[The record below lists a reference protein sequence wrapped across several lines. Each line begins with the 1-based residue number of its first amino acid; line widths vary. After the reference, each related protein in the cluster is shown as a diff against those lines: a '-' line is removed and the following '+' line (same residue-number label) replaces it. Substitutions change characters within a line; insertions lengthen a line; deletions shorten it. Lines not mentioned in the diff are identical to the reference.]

1 MNAYIRLMRLDK
13 PIGSLLL
20 LWPTYWALFLS
31 ADGWPDLDILFIFTS
46 GVFIMRTAGCVIND
60 FADRKIDKHILRTQ
74 QRPLAT
80 GEISSNSALVLF
92 GLLLLIALG
101 LVLQT
106 NILTIKLSLIA
117 VLLATLYPFTKRWTN
132 LPQLVLGAAFGMS
145 VPMAFSAQTG
155 VVPLTAWLVFI
166 ATLVWTL
173 IYDTFYAMADRDEDL
188 KIGVKSTAILFAK
201 YDQIIITLLQILL
214 IIVLILIGNVFDLG
228 LIYDFSLVII
238 SFFMIYHQFLL
249 KKRQKEEYFKAFLN
263 NNFIGMT
270 AFLGIFL
277 SVIIKS

>member
-60 FADRKIDKHILRTQ
+60 FADRKIDKHIVRTQ

-214 IIVLILIGNVFDLG
+214 IIVFILIGNTFDLG

-238 SFFMIYHQFLL
+238 AFFMIYHQFLL
-249 KKRQKEEYFKAFLN
+249 KKRQKKEYFKAFIN

-270 AFLGIFL
+270 VFLGIFL
-277 SVIIKS
+277 SVVT

>member
-31 ADGWPDLDILFIFTS
+31 ADGWPDLDLLIIFTV
-46 GVFIMRTAGCVIND
+46 GVFVMRTAGCVIND
-60 FADRKIDKHILRTQ
+60 FADRKIDKHVERTQ
-74 QRPLAT
+74 GRPLVNE
-80 GEISSNSALVLF
+80 EISSNSALILF
-92 GLLLLIALG
+92 GLLLLVALG

-117 VLLATLYPFTKRWTN
+117 LLLATLYPFTKRWTN

-155 VVPLTAWLVFI
+155 EIPLGAGLVFM

-173 IYDTFYAMADRDEDL
+173 IYDTFYAMADREEDL

-214 IIVLILIGNVFDLG
+214 IFIFILIGSSFNLG

-249 KKRQKEEYFKAFLN
+249 KKRQKEEYFKAFIN
-263 NNFIGMT
+263 NNFIGVT
-270 AFLGIFL
+270 AFVGIFL
-277 SVIIKS
+277 SVVNLA

>member
-31 ADGWPDLDILFIFTS
+31 ADGWPDLDILFIFTL

-60 FADRKIDKHILRTQ
+60 FADRKIDKHIIRTR

-173 IYDTFYAMADRDEDL
+173 IYDTFYAMADHDEDL

>member
-60 FADRKIDKHILRTQ
+60 FADRKIDKHIVRTQ

-106 NILTIKLSLIA
+106 NILTIKLLSLIH
-117 VLLATLYPFTKRWTN
+117 
-132 LPQLVLGAAFGMS
+132 
-145 VPMAFSAQTG
+145 
-155 VVPLTAWLVFI
+155 I
-166 ATLVWTL
+166 
-173 IYDTFYAMADRDEDL
+173 
-188 KIGVKSTAILFAK
+188 
-201 YDQIIITLLQILL
+201 
-214 IIVLILIGNVFDLG
+214 
-228 LIYDFSLVII
+228 
-238 SFFMIYHQFLL
+238 
-249 KKRQKEEYFKAFLN
+249 
-263 NNFIGMT
+263 
-270 AFLGIFL
+270 
-277 SVIIKS
+277 

>member
-31 ADGWPDLDILFIFTS
+31 ADGWPDLDILFIFTL

-60 FADRKIDKHILRTQ
+60 FADRKIDKHIVRTQ

>member
-60 FADRKIDKHILRTQ
+60 FADRKIDKHIVRTQ

-214 IIVLILIGNVFDLG
+214 IIVLILIGNIFDLG

>member
-31 ADGWPDLDILFIFTS
+31 ADGWPDVDILVIFTL
-46 GVFIMRTAGCVIND
+46 GVFIMRSAGCVIND
-60 FADRKIDKHILRTQ
+60 FADRKIDMHIIRTQ
-74 QRPLAT
+74 ERPLAT

-117 VLLATLYPFTKRWTN
+117 LMLATLYPFTKRWTN

-155 VVPLTAWLVFI
+155 VIPLTAWLVFI

-188 KIGVKSTAILFAK
+188 KVGVKSTAILFAK

-214 IIVLILIGNVFDLG
+214 IIVFVLIGNTFDLG
-228 LIYDFSLVII
+228 LIYDFSLVVIL
-238 SFFMIYHQFLL
+238 FFMIYHQLLL
-249 KKRQKEEYFKAFLN
+249 KKRQKEEYFKAFLS

-270 AFLGIFL
+270 VFLGIFL
-277 SVIIKS
+277 SVII

>member
-31 ADGWPDLDILFIFTS
+31 ADGWPDLDILVIFTL
-46 GVFIMRTAGCVIND
+46 GVFIMRSAGCVIND
-60 FADRKIDKHILRTQ
+60 FADRKIDKHIIRTQ
-74 QRPLAT
+74 GRPLAT

-117 VLLATLYPFTKRWTN
+117 LMLATLYPFTKRWTN

-155 VVPLTAWLVFI
+155 VIPLTAWLVFI

-188 KIGVKSTAILFAK
+188 KVGVKSTAILFAK

-214 IIVLILIGNVFDLG
+214 IIVFVLIGNTFDLG
-228 LIYDFSLVII
+228 LIYDFSLVVIL
-238 SFFMIYHQFLL
+238 FFMIYHQLLL
-249 KKRQKEEYFKAFLN
+249 KKRQKEEYFKAFLS

-270 AFLGIFL
+270 VFLGIFL
-277 SVIIKS
+277 SVII

>member
-31 ADGWPDLDILFIFTS
+31 ADGWPDLDILVIFTL
-46 GVFIMRTAGCVIND
+46 GVFIMRSAGCVIND
-60 FADRKIDKHILRTQ
+60 FADRKIDKHIIRTQ
-74 QRPLAT
+74 GRPLAT

-117 VLLATLYPFTKRWTN
+117 LMLATLYPFTKRWTN

-155 VVPLTAWLVFI
+155 VIPLTAWLVFI

-188 KIGVKSTAILFAK
+188 KVGVKSTAILFAK

-214 IIVLILIGNVFDLG
+214 IIVFVLIGNTFDLG
-228 LIYDFSLVII
+228 LIYDFSLVVIL
-238 SFFMIYHQFLL
+238 FFMIYHQFLL
-249 KKRQKEEYFKAFLN
+249 KKRQKEEYFKAFLS

-270 AFLGIFL
+270 VFLGIFL
-277 SVIIKS
+277 SVII

>member
-31 ADGWPDLDILFIFTS
+31 ADGWPDLDILVIFTL

-60 FADRKIDKHILRTQ
+60 FADRKIDKYIVRTQ
-74 QRPLAT
+74 GRPLAT
-80 GEISSNSALVLF
+80 GEISSNSALALF
-92 GLLLLIALG
+92 GLLLLVALG

-106 NILTIKLSLIA
+106 NLLTIKLSLIA
-117 VLLATLYPFTKRWTN
+117 LLLATLYPFTKRWTN

-155 VVPLTAWLVFI
+155 VIPLTAWLVFM

-173 IYDTFYAMADRDEDL
+173 IYDTFYAMGDRDEDL

-201 YDQIIITLLQILL
+201 YDHIIITFLQILL
-214 IIVLILIGNVFDLG
+214 IIVFVLIGNTFDLG

-270 AFLGIFL
+270 VFLGIFL
-277 SVIIKS
+277 SVIT

>member
-31 ADGWPDLDILFIFTS
+31 ADGWPDLDILFIFTL

-60 FADRKIDKHILRTQ
+60 FADRKIDKHIVRTQ

-132 LPQLVLGAAFGMS
+132 LPQLV
-145 VPMAFSAQTG
+145 
-155 VVPLTAWLVFI
+155 
-166 ATLVWTL
+166 
-173 IYDTFYAMADRDEDL
+173 
-188 KIGVKSTAILFAK
+188 
-201 YDQIIITLLQILL
+201 
-214 IIVLILIGNVFDLG
+214 
-228 LIYDFSLVII
+228 
-238 SFFMIYHQFLL
+238 
-249 KKRQKEEYFKAFLN
+249 
-263 NNFIGMT
+263 
-270 AFLGIFL
+270 
-277 SVIIKS
+277 

>member
-60 FADRKIDKHILRTQ
+60 FADRKIDKHIVRTQ

-214 IIVLILIGNVFDLG
+214 IIVFILIGNTFDLG

-238 SFFMIYHQFLL
+238 TFFMIYHQFLL
-249 KKRQKEEYFKAFLN
+249 KKRQKEEYFKAFIN

-270 AFLGIFL
+270 VFLGIFL
-277 SVIIKS
+277 SVVT

>member
-1 MNAYIRLMRLDK
+1 MNAYIRLMRLDRHF
-13 PIGSLLL
+13 GSLLL

-80 GEISSNSALVLF
+80 GEISPNSALVLF

>member
-31 ADGWPDLDILFIFTS
+31 ADGWPDVDILVIFTL
-46 GVFIMRTAGCVIND
+46 GVFIMRSAGCVIND
-60 FADRKIDKHILRTQ
+60 FADRKIDMHIIRTQ
-74 QRPLAT
+74 GRPLAT

-117 VLLATLYPFTKRWTN
+117 LMLATLYPFTKRWTN

-155 VVPLTAWLVFI
+155 VIPLTAWLVFI

-188 KIGVKSTAILFAK
+188 KVGVKSTAILFAK

-214 IIVLILIGNVFDLG
+214 IIVFVLIGNTFDLG

-238 SFFMIYHQFLL
+238 LFFMIYHQFLL
-249 KKRQKEEYFKAFLN
+249 KKRQKEEYFKAFLS

-270 AFLGIFL
+270 VFLGIFL
-277 SVIIKS
+277 SVII

>member
-1 MNAYIRLMRLDK
+1 MRLDK

-60 FADRKIDKHILRTQ
+60 FADRKIDKHIVRTQ

-92 GLLLLIALG
+92 GLLLLIAFG